1 MVSEKTL
8 YNLLNAGAFF
18 LQPSW
23 IVLAF
28 VRMRPRQK
36 TPAPKVD
43 RHCYDGR
50 TYDDFIQFMVEH
62 PDTPVV
68 QMDSVIGRKGGKVLL
83 TIFFSELQSIVSIST
98 RP

>member
-8 YNLLNAGAFF
+8 YNLLNAGAFSATK
-18 LQPSW
+18 LDCPR
-23 IVLAF
+23 I

-50 TYDDFIQFMVEH
+50 TYDDLYGLWRNIQ
-62 PDTPVV
+62 T
-68 QMDSVIGRKGGKVLL
+68 
-83 TIFFSELQSIVSIST
+83 LQLSDGFCNWS
-98 RP
+98 